1 MEEFAGAPRQ
11 AMGFRTPGEKTKF
24 EVQVLENGANRVFL
38 NKTAH
43 FETVF
48 LEPIL
53 NSMVETARRNFV
65 ATEEVRIEDTDFHF
79 IDFLSITKED
89 ITAKG
94 KLKALGARRFARKA
108 NLLQDLAQISA
119 TPMLQDPS
127 VSVHF
132 SGLRLAEII
141 EDLLEIGE
149 YNIVRENVR
158 IEEQA
163 RTAQVTSAAEQMIM
177 EEQTAGMSPEQV
189 QQATRQAQQQE

>member
-1 MEEFAGAPRQ
+1 MW
-11 AMGFRTPGEKTKF
+11 
-24 EVQVLENGANRVFL
+24 
-38 NKTAH
+38 
-43 FETVF
+43 
-48 LEPIL
+48 
-53 NSMVETARRNFV
+53 
-65 ATEEVRIEDTDFHF
+65 
-79 IDFLSITKED
+79 
-89 ITAKG
+89 
-94 KLKALGARRFARKA
+94 
-108 NLLQDLAQISA
+108 
-119 TPMLQDPS
+119 LQDPS